1 MKHIKNIQQT
11 SGQYVLGVCFFLCLQ
26 MSAIAQTSNH
36 ISARIIGGQETELT
50 RYPWMIAILSSRDGQ
65 QFCGGTLIA
74 HQWVLTAAHCVTRDS
89 SSLPVSASTM
99 NVLVGQANLNDSTGQ
114 IIAVKQVIVHPDYS
128 PLSLTSDLALLELK
142 TAVNVAGVA
151 LLSETTPEVATGS
164 ATLVLGWGNTSTSS
178 VENFPAQLQA
188 LIMPVVDSA
197 ICDVQLTDAGV
208 INAGEVINN
217 ANSMICAAIDE
228 GNGDSC
234 DGDSGGP
241 LLAADS
247 LVQIG
252 LVSFGATKCGQPHT
266 PGVYTRLSY
275 FNAFIRAHVP
285 EAQFTT
291 LAGQPIV
298 CTPQVTPLP
307 ETPVLSLTQQGLVA
321 TATWNNTAFASQ
333 YWLLYLPVGA
343 LDFSQLGS
351 VNLGELTSLSV
362 DYTYPAALYVAM
374 IAENCSGLGN
384 YSNIA
389 VVYPV
394 Q

>member
-1 MKHIKNIQQT
+1 MNLLKYIQQAA
-11 SGQYVLGVCFFLCLQ
+11 GQFVLGVCFFLCLQ
-26 MSAIAQTSNH
+26 IAAIAQSNN
-36 ISARIIGGQETELT
+36 SPRIIGGEDATLT
-50 RYPWMIAILSSRDGQ
+50 HYPWMVAILEARDDS

-74 HQWVLTAAHCVTRDS
+74 HQWVLTAAHCVTRNS
-89 SSLPVSASTM
+89 SDIVVSPSSI
-99 NVLVGQANLNDSTGQ
+99 NVLVGQANLNDTTGQ
-114 IIAVKQVIVHPDYS
+114 IIAVKQIIVHPDYN
-128 PLSLTSDLALLELK
+128 PALLINDLALIELQ
-142 TAVNVAGVA
+142 TALNIPMVA
-151 LLSETTPEVATGS
+151 LLSETTPDIATGS

-178 VENFPAQLQA
+178 ISNFPSQLQS

-197 ICDVQLTDAGV
+197 LCDAQLTEADV
-208 INAGEVINN
+208 IKSGEVINN
-217 ANSMICAAIDE
+217 TNSLICAAIDE

-241 LLAADS
+241 LLTADS

-252 LVSFGATKCGQPHT
+252 LVSFGAAKCGQPHT

-275 FNAFIRAHVP
+275 FNAFIRNYVP
-285 EAQFTT
+285 DAQFTS
-291 LAGQPIV
+291 LSGKPIV
-298 CTPQVTPLP
+298 CTPQLTPLP
-307 ETPVLSLTQQGLVA
+307 ETPNLTLTQQGLTA

-351 VNLGELTSLSV
+351 VNLGELTNLSV
-362 DYTYPAALYVAM
+362 DYTYPAALYIAI
-374 IAENCSGLGN
+374 IAENCNGMGN
-384 YSNIA
+384 YSNIE